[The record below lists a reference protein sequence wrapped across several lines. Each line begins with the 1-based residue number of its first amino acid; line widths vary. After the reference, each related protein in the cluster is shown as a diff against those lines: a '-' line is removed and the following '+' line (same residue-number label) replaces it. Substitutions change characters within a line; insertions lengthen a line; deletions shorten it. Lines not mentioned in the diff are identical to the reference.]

1 MTRRILAIVV
11 ALVLAGLGTAGVLVY
26 ALSADERARAA
37 IGDPK
42 TVVVAKQ
49 RIAAGTTGAEVRA
62 QDLTQEITYP
72 STSVPYDALPSVSAE
87 FDDKVVT
94 SDIDADQI
102 LRKANFGGSSS
113 FSSGLPA
120 LGDKVAVAFETDAVG
135 QVAGYARAGAEVV
148 ILVTDS
154 APGKKDCKRTRVLI
168 PRVKILA
175 VGPYAPPANDGARGS
190 AMTTLGGGA
199 RGTDPAQSI
208 IVGVNTKDALR
219 LTHAKQTGTLSL
231 GLLSDNADLNVDEA
245 VGCEA

>member
-49 RIAAGTTGAEVRA
+49 RIAAGTRGAEIRVEG
-62 QDLTQEITYP
+62 LTQEVIYP
-72 STSVPYDALPSVSAE
+72 STSVPDDALPSVSAA

-94 SDIDADQI
+94 SDINAGQI
-102 LRKANFGGSSS
+102 LRTANFGGSSS
-113 FSSGLPA
+113 FSSGLP
-120 LGDKVAVAFETDAVG
+120 GPDDKVSVAFETDVVG
-135 QVAGYARAGAEVV
+135 QVAGYARVGAEVV

-154 APGKKDCKRTRVLI
+154 APDKKDCKRTRVLI
-168 PRVKILA
+168 ARVKILA
-175 VGPYAPPANDGARGS
+175 VGPYAPAADDGARGS
-190 AMTTLGGGA
+190 ATTTLGGGT
-199 RGTDPAQSI
+199 RGSDPAQI
-208 IVGVNTKDALR
+208 ITVGVSPQDSLR

-231 GLLSDNADLNVDEA
+231 GLLSGNVDLNVDEA